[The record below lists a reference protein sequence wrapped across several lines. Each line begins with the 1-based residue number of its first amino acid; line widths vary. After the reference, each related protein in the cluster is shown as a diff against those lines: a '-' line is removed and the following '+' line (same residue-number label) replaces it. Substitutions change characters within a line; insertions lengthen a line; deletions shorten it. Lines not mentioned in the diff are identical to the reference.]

1 MKKFASIALSLA
13 IIPTLALA
21 ASTFTTYYNLEK
33 PNDGSEDWAPAIRDG
48 LDTID
53 LQMHLNAQSITDHV
67 NDMTG
72 AHAASAIEA
81 MPGSTICQTVD
92 DAQEFLTCLAD
103 NIGAVLTGG
112 VVTIAGNE
120 TITGQ
125 KEFTQS
131 IIATGGVQ
139 GDLTGNV
146 TGNVTGDLTGN
157 VTGNVTGD
165 VTGSLIGN
173 ADTAT
178 ALVSNPA
185 DCSAGNLAE
194 SIAANGDLTCAQ
206 VTNSYVAPGAA
217 IDYSKLALT
226 GSIVNADV
234 SNSAAIAYSKLALT
248 GSVVNGDL
256 ASVSSQTFKGR
267 TTGGSGSPEDLNATQ
282 ATAILNNFVG
292 DSGAGGTKGLVP
304 APAAGDAAANKYLFA
319 DGTWQ
324 PTAAART
331 SSLNALNIGVAATV
345 GSNALTIALKQS
357 DGTSDPAAGAAAVQ
371 VGFRSS
377 TLTSGSYNQRSV
389 TGALSVVVSS
399 GSTLGTTNGGSFRIY
414 VYAID
419 NAGTVELAVSRTLF
433 NEAYTYNTT
442 AEGGA
447 GAADSDSII
456 YSTTAR
462 TAVPIRLIGQLT
474 STQTTAGTWAT
485 SIPVISVPPF
495 DDARVST
502 GGGAYDVYAANI
514 TSGCSLTDQSASWV
528 SSVTNNGSSNCTV
541 NIISSA
547 FASTPYCSCT
557 GYRSGGGRVIC
568 SIDTATTPSATAI
581 RIFLYDE
588 GGTPTGNGAY
598 LTCFGKR
605 R

>member
-1 MKKFASIALSLA
+1 MKKFASIVLSLA

-33 PNDGSEDWAPAIRDG
+33 PNDGSEDWGPAIRDG

-157 VTGNVTGD
+157 VTGNVTG
-165 VTGSLIGN
+165 SLIGN
-173 ADTAT
+173 ADSAT
-178 ALVSNPA
+178 ELASDPA

-267 TTGGSGSPEDLNATQ
+267 TTGGSGSPEDLSATE

-292 DSGAGGTKGLVP
+292 DSGSGGTKGLVP

-324 PTAAART
+324 PTASAPT
-331 SSLNALNIGVAATV
+331 SSLNFLNVGILATV
-345 GSNALTIALKQS
+345 GSNALTVALKQA
-357 DGTSDPAAGAAAVQ
+357 DGTTDPSTGPAAVEI
-371 VGFRSS
+371 GFRSS
-377 TLTSGSYNQRSV
+377 TATSGAYNKRSV
-389 TGALSVVVSS
+389 TAAQSLVVSF
-399 GSTLGTTNGGSFRIY
+399 GSTLGTANGIAYDLYIY
-414 VYAID
+414 ALD
-419 NAGTVELAVSRTLF
+419 NAGTVELAISRSVFKEGVLHS
-433 NEAYTYNTT
+433 TT

-447 GAADSDSII
+447 GAADNASVL

-462 TAVPIRLIGQLT
+462 SNVPIRLIGRVT
-474 STQTTAGTWAT
+474 STQATAGTWAT
-485 SIPVISVPPF
+485 TPSAVTVLPF
-495 DDARVST
+495 YVGPITNIGLDKVT
-502 GGGAYDVYAANI
+502 MEANI
-514 TSGCSLTDQSASWV
+514 ASGCTLTSELEPWV
-528 SSVTNNGSSNCTV
+528 SSVTNNSSSNCTV
-541 NIISSA
+541 NITAGVFSA
-547 FASTPYCSCT
+547 TPYCTCT

-568 SIDTATTPSATAI
+568 SIDTTTTPSATAI

-588 GGTPTGNGAY
+588 NGSATGNGAFLSCTGY
-598 LTCFGKR
+598 K
-605 R
+605 